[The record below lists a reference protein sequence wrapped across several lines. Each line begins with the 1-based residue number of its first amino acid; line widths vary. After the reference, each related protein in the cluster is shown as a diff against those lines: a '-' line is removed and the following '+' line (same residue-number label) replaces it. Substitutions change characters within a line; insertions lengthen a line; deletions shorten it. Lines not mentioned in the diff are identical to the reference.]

1 VAAVGSFFLHGA
13 WEVCDQIVH
22 NAQHHTL
29 RQAFLVAHEAVAV
42 CEEVLPA
49 SLLEFLYQQNAQRLS
64 SFSYHRPS
72 LGVILHEIAYP
83 MCLFHDEV
91 GRWAGHALL
100 SAAVLDEGV
109 QR

>member
-13 WEVCDQIVH
+13 REVCDQIVH

-29 RQAFLVAHEAVAV
+29 RQAFLVAHGAVVV

-49 SLLEFLYQQNAQRLS
+49 SL
-64 SFSYHRPS
+64 HRPS
-72 LGVILHEIAYP
+72 LGMILHEIAYP
-83 MCLFHDEV
+83 MCLFHNEV

-100 SAAVLDEGV
+100 PAAVLDEGV